1 MKWGRREGQAAIET
15 QRLGCLDQLC
25 PTLRRPGRTFV
36 GGVPGVTPEGGHD
49 MAVVEEDF
57 SIRRCRPRLQV
68 RLSHLGP
75 LGGDD
80 EACACGCP
88 EYRAGPLGLASA
100 EGDQAV
106 A

>member
-1 MKWGRREGQAAIET
+1 MGRREGQAATET
-15 QRLGCLDQLC
+15 HCLDQLC
-25 PTLRRPGRTFV
+25 PTLRRTGRTFV

-49 MAVVEEDF
+49 MAVVEEDSLF
-57 SIRRCRPRLQV
+57 DGADPACKCGCPIWD
-68 RLSHLGP
+68 H

-80 EACACGCP
+80 GACVCGCP
-88 EYRAGPLGLASA
+88 EYRAGPVGLESA